1 MASWKVSLYANGA
14 PIAINDFTQDFI
26 GNVVAG
32 MLSALK
38 DTETMG
44 SIRLL
49 VNGDA
54 VSISRNDVPVRLNP
68 FVSKF
73 INRTVTS
80 MLASIKGVSQ
90 TDSLAIRV
98 AQQDPA

>member
-26 GNVVAG
+26 GNVVTG
-32 MLSALK
+32 MLLALK
-38 DTETMG
+38 DTEAMG

-49 VNGDA
+49 VNGGA
-54 VSISRNDVPVRLNP
+54 VSISRNDAPVWLNP

-73 INRTVTS
+73 INRTVS
-80 MLASIKGVSQ
+80 GMVASIKGISQ
-90 TDSLAIRV
+90 TDSLEIRV
-98 AQQDPA
+98 APQDPA

>member
-26 GNVVAG
+26 GSVVAG
-32 MLSALK
+32 MLLALK
-38 DTETMG
+38 DTEAMG

-49 VNGDA
+49 VDGDA
-54 VSISRNDVPVRLNP
+54 VSISRNDAPVRLNQ

-73 INRTVTS
+73 VGSTVVS
-80 MLASIKGVSQ
+80 MVASIKGVGR
-90 TDSLAIRV
+90 TDSLEIRV

>member
-1 MASWKVSLYANGA
+1 
-14 PIAINDFTQDFI
+14 
-26 GNVVAG
+26 

-38 DTETMG
+38 DTEAMG

-54 VSISRNDVPVRLNP
+54 VSISRNDAPLRLNP

-73 INRTVTS
+73 INRTVIG
-80 MLASIKGVSQ
+80 MVASIKGVSQ
-90 TDSLAIRV
+90 TDSLEIRV
-98 AQQDPA
+98 APQEPA